1 MNKVLILFSHPR
13 FEDSRANS
21 MLVRHIPQ
29 SEFVTFHDLYE
40 NFPDFNIDVNLEK
53 ILLSQHDII
62 IWHHPFYWYSSPPLL
77 KQWIDLVLE
86 FGWAYGPHGDI
97 LHGKIVFNAITSGGK
112 REVYHREGR
121 NRFTVREFLAP
132 FEQTAVLCGMEYL
145 PPFVVQG
152 THRLTEDE
160 LQAAGESYGRLI
172 EELVNGNFTT
182 DEMKSFE
189 FLNDWLAETQNI
201 SRAKSGRSAS
211 ANPKS
216 KI

>member
-13 FEDSRANS
+13 FEESRANS
-21 MLVRHIPQ
+21 ALVKHIPQ

-97 LHGKIVFNAITSGGK
+97 LHGKIIFNAITSGGN
-112 REVYHREGR
+112 REVYQSTGY
-121 NRFTVREFLAP
+121 NRFTVREFLRP
-132 FEQTAVLCGMEYL
+132 FEQTAALCGMEYL
-145 PPFVVQG
+145 PPFAVQG
-152 THRLTEDE
+152 THRLTLEQLE
-160 LQAAGESYGRLI
+160 KFGKSYGKLI
-172 EELVNGNFTT
+172 EKLVKADFKTEEL
-182 DEMKSFE
+182 KKFE
-189 FLNDWLAETQNI
+189 FLNDWI
-201 SRAKSGRSAS
+201 
-211 ANPKS
+211 
-216 KI
+216 

>member
-1 MNKVLILFSHPR
+1 MNKVLILFCHPR

-21 MLVRHIPQ
+21 ILVRHIPR

-53 ILLSQHDII
+53 ILLAQHDII
-62 IWHHPFYWYSSPPLL
+62 VWHHPFYWYSSPPLL

-97 LHGKIVFNAITSGGK
+97 LHGKIIFNAITSGGK
-112 REVYHREGR
+112 REVYHRDGR
-121 NRFTVREFLAP
+121 NRFTIREFLAP
-132 FEQTAVLCGMEYL
+132 FEQTAALCGMEYL

-152 THRLTEDE
+152 THRLTEAE
-160 LQAAGESYGRLI
+160 LNAAGKSYGKLIARLI
-172 EELVNGNFTT
+172 EGNL
-182 DEMKSFE
+182 DPEEMKKFE
-189 FLNDWLAETQNI
+189 FLNDWLENI
-201 SRAKSGRSAS
+201 EIRPRGKKDRLVSVD
-211 ANPKS
+211 PKS